1 MTMKKRVFATLICIN
16 CLFLVL
22 FGSSPKLI
30 SEDAAKKAGL
40 AFINHVFDVN
50 ISEVTVTKGVKA
62 GTTYVDGEYK
72 ETGNEQHITYYAV
85 ATPPDQYGLSDYMA
99 FVNAE
104 TGVAYF
110 AEKSYSLVPK
120 MTSEQFKEWKKAY
133 GNGDAETADFG
144 NLINDCYV
152 FAREWIPQKF
162 DLQAGILGSV
172 DSGSGFD
179 NNGGSSNFYIVIR
192 DGSIYH
198 MTVAWPQMIVTEITI
213 LNQTRP
219 TGDLP

>member
-1 MTMKKRVFATLICIN
+1 VKRKVVILCVFVVCIS
-16 CLFLVL
+16 LFLT
-22 FGSSPKLI
+22 GGKPKLI
-30 SEDAAKKAGL
+30 SEDEAKKAGL
-40 AFINHVFDVN
+40 AFINHVFDLNVT
-50 ISEVTVTKGVKA
+50 EVTVTKSVKA
-62 GTTYVDGEYK
+62 GATYVDGEYK
-72 ETGNEQHITYYAV
+72 ETGNEQHITFYAV

-120 MTSEQFKEWKKAY
+120 MTSEQYKKWKKAY
-133 GNGDAETADFG
+133 GSGDAQTADFG

-152 FAREWIPQKF
+152 YGREWIAEKF

-172 DSGSGFD
+172 DSGSIFD
-179 NNGGSSNFYIVIR
+179 DNGGSSNFYIVIR

-198 MTVAWPQMIVTEITI
+198 MTVAWPQMIVMEVTI

>member
-1 MTMKKRVFATLICIN
+1 MKKRVIATLICIN
-16 CLFLVL
+16 CLFLL
-22 FGSSPKLI
+22 LSGSSPKLI
-30 SEDAAKKAGL
+30 NEEEAKKAGL

-50 ISEVTVTKGVKA
+50 VTEVIVTKGVKA
-62 GTTYVDGEYK
+62 GATYVDGEYQ
-72 ETGNEQHITYYAV
+72 ETGNEQHINYYGV
-85 ATPPDQYGLSDYMA
+85 ATPPDQYGQSDYLA

-104 TGVAYF
+104 TGVAYS
-110 AEKSYSLVPK
+110 AEMRYSLVPK
-120 MTSEQFKEWKKAY
+120 MTSEQQEKWKKAY

-152 FAREWIPQKF
+152 YGREWIPQKF
-162 DLQAGILGSV
+162 DLKAGILGSV

-179 NNGGSSNFYIVIR
+179 TDGGSSNFYIVIR

-198 MTVAWPQMIVTEITI
+198 MTVAWPQMIVVEITI

-219 TGDLP
+219 TVDLP

>member
-1 MTMKKRVFATLICIN
+1 MKKRVIATLICISS
-16 CLFLVL
+16 LFLL
-22 FGSSPKLI
+22 LSGSSPKFV
-30 SEDAAKKAGL
+30 SEDEAKKAGL

-50 ISEVTVTKGVKA
+50 VTEVTVTKGVRA
-62 GTTYVDGEYK
+62 GATYVDGEYK
-72 ETGNEQHITYYAV
+72 ETGSEQHITYYAV
-85 ATPPDQYGLSDYMA
+85 ATPPDKYGRSDYMA

-120 MTSEQFKEWKKAY
+120 MTSEQLKKWEKAY
-133 GNGDAETADFG
+133 GTRDAATADFG

-152 FAREWIPQKF
+152 YGREWIAEKF
-162 DLQAGILGSV
+162 DLKAGILGSV
-172 DSGSGFD
+172 DSGSIFD
-179 NNGGSSNFYIVIR
+179 DNGGSSNFYIVIR

-219 TGDLP
+219 TVDMP

>member
-1 MTMKKRVFATLICIN
+1 MKRKIAILGVFILCASLLLT
-16 CLFLVL
+16 
-22 FGSSPKLI
+22 GAKPKLI
-30 SEDAAKKAGL
+30 SEDEAKKAGL

-50 ISEVTVTKGVKA
+50 VTEVIVAKGVKA
-62 GTTYVDGEYK
+62 GATYVDGEYK
-72 ETGNEQHITYYAV
+72 KTGNEQHVNYYIV
-85 ATPPDQYGLSDYMA
+85 ITPPNPYGLSDYMA

-104 TGVAYF
+104 TGVAYS
-110 AEKSYSLVPK
+110 AEQNGHLPE
-120 MTSEQFKEWKKAY
+120 MTVEQREKLNKAY
-133 GNGDAETADFG
+133 GNGDVLSIDW
-144 NLINDCYV
+144 LSMDVDCYD

-162 DLQAGILGSV
+162 DLKAGILGSV

-219 TGDLP
+219 TEDMP

>member
-1 MTMKKRVFATLICIN
+1 MKRKIVILLVFILCVS
-16 CLFLVL
+16 LFLS
-22 FGSSPKLI
+22 GGKPKLI
-30 SEDAAKKAGL
+30 SEDEAKAAGL

-50 ISEVTVTKGVKA
+50 VSEVTVTKGVRA
-62 GTTYVDGEYK
+62 GATYVDGEYK

-85 ATPPDQYGLSDYMA
+85 STPPDSYGLSDYMA
-99 FVNAE
+99 YVNAE
-104 TGVAYF
+104 TGVAYS
-110 AEKSYSLVPK
+110 AEQYGHLPE
-120 MTSEQFKEWKKAY
+120 MTAEQREKFNKAY
-133 GNGDAETADFG
+133 GNGDALSIDW
-144 NLINDCYV
+144 LSMDVDCYD
-152 FAREWIPQKF
+152 FAREWIPQAF
-162 DLQAGILGSV
+162 DLKAGILGIV

-179 NNGGSSNFYIVIR
+179 SSGGSTNFYVVIR

>member
-1 MTMKKRVFATLICIN
+1 MKKGIIICIL
-16 CLFLVL
+16 CAALLL
-22 FGSSPKLI
+22 SGSSPKLI
-30 SEDAAKKAGL
+30 SEDEAKAAGL

-50 ISEVTVTKGVKA
+50 ISEVTVTKGVRA
-62 GTTYVDGEYK
+62 GATYVDGEYK
-72 ETGNEQHITYYAV
+72 ETGNEQHINYYIV
-85 ATPPDQYGLSDYMA
+85 ATPPDSYGLSDYMA

-110 AEKSYSLVPK
+110 AERSYSLVPK
-120 MTSEQFKEWKKAY
+120 MTYKEYEKWKKAY
-133 GNGDAETADFG
+133 GSGDAQTADFG

-152 FAREWIPQKF
+152 YGREWIAEKF

-179 NNGGSSNFYIVIR
+179 SNGGSSNFYIVIR

-198 MTVAWPQMIVTEITI
+198 MTMAWPQMIVTEITI

-219 TGDLP
+219 TVDMP

>member
-1 MTMKKRVFATLICIN
+1 MKRKIAILFVFILCAS
-16 CLFLVL
+16 LFLT
-22 FGSSPKLI
+22 GGKSKLI
-30 SEDAAKKAGL
+30 SEDEAKKAGL

-50 ISEVTVTKGVKA
+50 VSEVIVTKGVRA
-62 GTTYVDGEYK
+62 GATYVDGEYK
-72 ETGNEQHITYYAV
+72 ETGNEQHITYYFV
-85 ATPPDQYGLSDYMA
+85 ATPPDQYGMSDYMA

-104 TGVAYF
+104 TGVAYS
-110 AEKSYSLVPK
+110 AEMRYSLVPK
-120 MTSEQFKEWKKAY
+120 MTREQQEKWKKAY
-133 GNGDAETADFG
+133 GNGDAGTVDWAG
-144 NLINDCYV
+144 LTSDCYV
-152 FAREWIPQKF
+152 YGREWIPQKF

-179 NNGGSSNFYIVIR
+179 TDGGSSNFYIVIR

-219 TGDLP
+219 TVDMP

>member
-1 MTMKKRVFATLICIN
+1 MKKRVFAALICAS
-16 CLFLVL
+16 CLFLL
-22 FGSSPKLI
+22 LSGSSPKLI
-30 SEDAAKKAGL
+30 SEDEAKKAGL

-50 ISEVTVTKGVKA
+50 VTEVTVTKGVRA
-62 GTTYVDGEYK
+62 GATYVDGEYK
-72 ETGNEQHITYYAV
+72 ETGSEQHITYYAV
-85 ATPPDQYGLSDYMA
+85 ATPPDKYGRSDHMA

-120 MTSEQFKEWKKAY
+120 MTSEQLKKWEKAY
-133 GNGDAETADFG
+133 GTRDAATADFG

-152 FAREWIPQKF
+152 YGREWIAEKF
-162 DLQAGILGSV
+162 DLKAGILGEV
-172 DSGSGFD
+172 DSGSMFD
-179 NNGGSSNFYIVIR
+179 TSGASCNFYIVIR

-219 TGDLP
+219 TVDMP

>member
-1 MTMKKRVFATLICIN
+1 MKRKIAVLLVSIACIS
-16 CLFLVL
+16 LFLS
-22 FGSSPKLI
+22 GSSPKLI
-30 SEDAAKKAGL
+30 GEDEAKKAGL

-50 ISEVTVTKGVKA
+50 VTEVTVTKGVRA
-62 GTTYVDGEYK
+62 GATYVDGEYK
-72 ETGNEQHITYYAV
+72 EMGNEQHITYYAV
-85 ATPPDQYGLSDYMA
+85 ATPPDEYGRSDYMA

-120 MTSEQFKEWKKAY
+120 MTSEQYKKWKKAY
-133 GNGDAETADFG
+133 AGGDTDSADWG
-144 NLINDCYV
+144 ELTSDCYI
-152 FAREWIPQKF
+152 FGREWIAEKF
-162 DLQAGILGSV
+162 DLKAGILGEV
-172 DSGSGFD
+172 DSGCGFD
-179 NNGGSSNFYIVIR
+179 TSGGSCNFYIVIR

>member
-1 MTMKKRVFATLICIN
+1 MKRKIAILGVFILCASLLLT
-16 CLFLVL
+16 
-22 FGSSPKLI
+22 GAKPKLI
-30 SEDAAKKAGL
+30 SEEEAKKAGL
-40 AFINHVFDVN
+40 AFINHVFDVDVT
-50 ISEVTVTKGVKA
+50 EVTVTKGVRA
-62 GTTYVDGEYK
+62 GATYVDGAYQ
-72 ETGNEQHITYYAV
+72 ETGNEQHVTYYAV
-85 ATPPDQYGLSDYMA
+85 ATPPDEYGLSDYMA

-110 AEKSYSLVPK
+110 AEKSYSLVPN
-120 MTSEQFKEWKKAY
+120 MTYKEYDKWKKAY
-133 GNGDAETADFG
+133 AGGDAVSADWAG
-144 NLINDCYV
+144 LTSDCYI
-152 FAREWIPQKF
+152 FGREWIAEKF
-162 DLQAGILGSV
+162 DLKAGILGEV

-179 NNGGSSNFYIVIR
+179 TSGASCNFYIVIR

>member
-1 MTMKKRVFATLICIN
+1 VKRKIVILLVFILCVS
-16 CLFLVL
+16 LFLS
-22 FGSSPKLI
+22 GGKPKLI
-30 SEDAAKKAGL
+30 SEDEAKTAGL

-50 ISEVTVTKGVKA
+50 VSEVIVTKGVRA
-62 GTTYVDGEYK
+62 GATYVDGEYK
-72 ETGNEQHITYYAV
+72 ETGNEQNINYYIV
-85 ATPPDQYGLSDYMA
+85 ATPPDKYGRSDYKA

-110 AEKSYSLVPK
+110 AERSYSLVPK
-120 MTSEQFKEWKKAY
+120 MTYKEYEKWKKAY
-133 GNGDAETADFG
+133 GSGDVQTADFG

-152 FAREWIPQKF
+152 YGREWIAEKF

-172 DSGSGFD
+172 DSGCGFD
-179 NNGGSSNFYIVIR
+179 SNGGSSNFYIVIR

-198 MTVAWPQMIVTEITI
+198 MTVAWPQMIVMEVTI

-219 TGDLP
+219 TVDMP